1 MFNVDSIERQVA
13 QAMEAYFSDKADN
26 QFILENMHEGFPLY
40 MANMAEEKKAS
51 LRSIFSRHPKWNDEL
66 QAVIIPG
73 VKASIPLDELED
85 DIFEVTDDLCKMF
98 QESIKCPIAN
108 ALTKFFV
115 QLFSPE
121 TMDIQLFN
129 LVQGAF
135 PKGGVRLGRKSSHI
149 ARGIF
154 GDMTPIN
161 EFDAKKFEQKFA
173 VLADLLAH
181 KGEKEETVFISINPA
196 HILTASNPKVGGEG
210 MLTSCHSLNNLDHVY
225 SAGPSGYV
233 NDEVTFIV
241 FTVKDPRNVDSTYCR
256 KTHRMM
262 GHYVNGR
269 LITSRL
275 YSSCGGVDET
285 NALSDAFRH
294 VAQEVI
300 AFGLDADNI
309 WTEEEYNH
317 PSCPDEDVVYCD
329 CNFGGYCDWQYPQF
343 LPILSKLEGHVGP
356 TFEVGGSGTCIITCG
371 DNSEYSICER
381 YMSMKACACC
391 GHEHVQDE
399 MFSYGGEYYCPEC
412 TAREF
417 PECPSCGGRHP
428 HDIFIKDENGENIC
442 EGCYSDT
449 HSECAECGVVHLNS
463 EFYRTERGQLLCK
476 ECGEARGLRLVLIED
491 EVWNLKTYEWR

>member
-26 QFILENMHEGFPLY
+26 QFILENMQEGFPLY

-51 LRSIFSRHPKWNDEL
+51 LRSIFSRHPQWVDKL
-66 QAVIIPG
+66 QAVVIPR
-73 VKASIPLDELED
+73 VKAEISKDELED
-85 DIFEVTDDLCKMF
+85 DIFEVLDNLCRMF
-98 QESIKCPIAN
+98 KESIKCPIAS

-115 QLFSPE
+115 QLLFPE
-121 TMDIQLFN
+121 KMDKELFEM
-129 LVQGAF
+129 VRGAF
-135 PKGGVRLGRKSSHI
+135 PKGGVHSGRKPSRI

-154 GDMTPIN
+154 GDMTPIDRFN
-161 EFDAKKFEQKFA
+161 PKDFEKKFA
-173 VLADLLAH
+173 ILADLLAH

-196 HILTASNPKVGGEG
+196 HILTAFNPKVGGEG
-210 MLTSCHSLNNLDHVY
+210 MLTSCHSLNNLEHVY

-233 NDEVTFIV
+233 NDEVTFVI
-241 FTVKDPRNVDSTYCR
+241 FTVKDPRNIDSTFCR

-262 GHYVNGR
+262 GHYSNGR

-285 NALSDAFRH
+285 NALSDALRR

-300 AFGLDADNI
+300 AVGLDVDNI
-309 WTEEEYNH
+309 WTEEAYNH
-317 PSCPDEDVVYCD
+317 QSCSEEDVVYCD
-329 CNFGGYCDWQYPQF
+329 RDFGGYCDWQYPQF
-343 LPILSKLEGHVGP
+343 LPVLSKLEGHVGP
-356 TFEVGGSGTCIITCG
+356 TFTIGGVGTCIITCG
-371 DNSEYSICER
+371 SNFEYSVCER
-381 YMSMKACACC
+381 YMSRKACAYC
-391 GHEHVQDE
+391 GHEYTESD

-417 PECPSCGGRHP
+417 PECPRCGGRHP
-428 HDIFIKDENGENIC
+428 HDTFIKDENGENIC

-463 EFYRTERGQLLCK
+463 ELYRTERGQLLCK
-476 ECGEARGLRLVLIED
+476 ECGEACGLRLVLIED

>member
-51 LRSIFSRHPKWNDEL
+51 LRSIFSRHPQWVDKL
-66 QAVIIPG
+66 QAVVIPR
-73 VKASIPLDELED
+73 VKAEISKDELED
-85 DIFEVTDDLCKMF
+85 DIFEVLDDLCRMF
-98 QESIKCPIAN
+98 KESIKCPIAS
-108 ALTKFFV
+108 ALTK
-115 QLFSPE
+115 
-121 TMDIQLFN
+121 
-129 LVQGAF
+129 
-135 PKGGVRLGRKSSHI
+135 GGVHSGKKSSRI

-154 GDMTPIN
+154 WDMTPIDGFN
-161 EFDAKKFEQKFA
+161 PKDFEKKFA
-173 VLADLLAH
+173 ILADLLAH

-210 MLTSCHSLNNLDHVY
+210 MLTSCHSLNNLEHVY

-233 NDEVTFIV
+233 NDEVTFVI
-241 FTVKDPRNVDSTYCR
+241 FTVKDSRNVDSTYCR

-294 VAQEVI
+294 VAKEVI

-309 WTEEEYNH
+309 WTEEKYNH

-329 CNFGGYCDWQYPQF
+329 CDFGGYCDWQYPQF

-356 TFEVGGSGTCIITCG
+356 TFEVRGSGTCIITCG

-417 PECPSCGGRHP
+417 PECPRCGGRHP
-428 HDIFIKDENGENIC
+428 HDTFIKDENGENIC

-463 EFYRTERGQLLCK
+463 EFYRTERGRLLCK